1 METHVR
7 KRLEGTT
14 EEFYP
19 SLAECVAAVEAG
31 IFEHPQRQETH
42 DFIFR
47 VRSWEWDIDSLT
59 PDLHAMEA
67 SLEAYCQRQF
77 MGRRAANACELMVD
91 EIISNQLLNVA
102 RSRGIANP
110 ATHVTFTAGE
120 GGVDMV
126 MTVDYRAVMTNGT
139 SPDQGDWDV
148 LSKAIVESYC
158 DHWEMLE
165 PGIVRLYI
173 HA

>member
-1 METHVR
+1 M
-7 KRLEGTT
+7 
-14 EEFYP
+14 
-19 SLAECVAAVEAG
+19 EAG

-126 MTVDYRAVMTNGT
+126 MTVDYRGVMRDGS

-173 HA
+173 HQ